1 MGGMTCIAIQHKGG
15 EEMNVTKLKVGVFLS
30 IMVLLALAACGGGG
44 GDSDE
49 PTSEPAPPSS
59 DEAPVQATEAV
70 VAPTEPPASG
80 GEEDPA
86 PAPTEAPV
94 VEPTAEPEP
103 ESEIP
108 YDIAIMEGAT
118 NLDIQET
125 SVSYRM
131 EQAEI
136 ETVVEFYHAHMTEQ
150 GWESLTDSTIGLM
163 ATLVY
168 ESDEARVSVKL
179 QANNFAETVDVTI
192 LVFTK

>member
-1 MGGMTCIAIQHKGG
+1 
-15 EEMNVTKLKVGVFLS
+15 MNVTKLKVGVFLA

-44 GDSDE
+44 DSDE
-49 PTSEPAPPSS
+49 ATSEPAPPATE
-59 DEAPVQATEAV
+59 EAPVEATEAV

-80 GEEDPA
+80 GEDEPA
-86 PAPTEAPV
+86 TAPTEAPV
-94 VEPTAEPEP
+94 LAPTAEPEP

-108 YDIAIMEGAT
+108 YDIAIMEGAI
-118 NLDIQET
+118 NLVIQET

-136 ETVVEFYHAHMTEQ
+136 ETVVEFYHTHMAEQ

-168 ESDEARVSVKL
+168 ETAEARVSVKL

-192 LVFTK
+192 LVFPK

>member
-1 MGGMTCIAIQHKGG
+1 
-15 EEMNVTKLKVGVFLS
+15 MNVTKLKAGVFLA
-30 IMVLLALAACGGGG
+30 IMVLLALAACGG
-44 GDSDE
+44 DSDE
-49 PTSEPAPPSS
+49 ATSEPAPPPTK
-59 DEAPVQATEAV
+59 EAPVKATEAV

-80 GEEDPA
+80 GEDEPA
-86 PAPTEAPV
+86 TAPTEAPV
-94 VEPTAEPEP
+94 LEPTAEPEP

-108 YDIAIMEGAT
+108 YDISIMEGAI
-118 NLDIQET
+118 NLVIQET

-136 ETVVEFYHAHMTEQ
+136 ESVVEFYHTHMAEQ

-168 ESDEARVSVKL
+168 ETAEARVSVKL

-192 LVFTK
+192 LVFPK